1 MVFWSRPN
9 INRRQCDLLNTK
21 THSVLFA
28 ISHYNKT
35 TGQEG
40 KEIDVCMGQCI
51 ALTSKDYHV
60 ATMILISKKIFAMLL
75 IWSMFEQTNAK

>member
-1 MVFWSRPN
+1 MSFYVFRVG
-9 INRRQCDLLNTK
+9 K
-21 THSVLFA
+21 TLPADSVTYLIQKLIVLFA

-35 TGQEG
+35 TGQKG

-60 ATMILISKKIFAMLL
+60 ATKILRSKKIFAML
-75 IWSMFEQTNAK
+75 